1 MFKNQK
7 NAVRALVAS
16 GAVIA
21 GNAMAAVP
29 AAVTTALGDA
39 KDDGIVVATAVL
51 VAIVAI
57 YAFKL
62 MRKGL

>member
-1 MFKNQK
+1 MFKNK
-7 NAVRALVAS
+7 TNAVRALVAS
-16 GAVIA
+16 GAVAA

-29 AAVTTALGDA
+29 ADVATALSDA
-39 KDDGIVVATAVL
+39 KTDGIVVATAVL
-51 VAIVAI
+51 IAIVAI